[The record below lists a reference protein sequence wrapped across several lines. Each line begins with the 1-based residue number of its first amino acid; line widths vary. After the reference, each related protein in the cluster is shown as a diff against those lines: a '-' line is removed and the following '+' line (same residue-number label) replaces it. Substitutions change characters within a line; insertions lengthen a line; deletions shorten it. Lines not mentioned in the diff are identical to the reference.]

1 MSLRAIRDGH
11 LVAPTETG
19 QRATCDECG
28 HDMSARVGRTVIPY
42 WAHLPG
48 RERECAADDR
58 DYMSPWHLAW
68 QSLAPPEH
76 REVRWGPRRGDVL
89 LPDGTCLEVQH
100 SPMPAQEIRDRTDF
114 WVSETGGITWIFDAT
129 QSSIERRK
137 DKRGNDYVYWPNGRG
152 SIWDAFPYAIPKGVR
167 IVLDTTDLGL
177 IILTRLWHRLD
188 GQPGRLRASFREL
201 DREAVTAYIE
211 RRSPIAA

>member
-1 MSLRAIRDGH
+1 MSLRALCDGQ
-11 LVAPTETG
+11 LVAPTQTG
-19 QRATCDECG
+19 QRATCDDCG

-48 RERECAADDR
+48 QDRDCAATDR
-58 DYMSPWHLAW
+58 DYLSPWHLAW

-129 QSSIERRK
+129 QSSIECRK
-137 DKRGNDYVYWPNGRG
+137 DKHGNEYVYWPNGRG
-152 SIWDAFPYAIPKGVR
+152 SIWDAFPYAIPEGVR
-167 IVLDTTDLGL
+167 VVLDTRDMGL

-201 DREAVTAYIE
+201 DRQAVTAYIE